1 MLSSYNCDRCCGMV
15 GLSGITN
22 RSFHPGISFSKQTE
36 DSIDKN
42 QRIKVI
48 ILIKII
54 QHSSPDLAINVV
66 KSSASCPNMKEIRWE
81 YLWQLL
87 R

>member
-1 MLSSYNCDRCCGMV
+1 MV
-15 GLSGITN
+15 GLSRITN
-22 RSFHPGISFSKQTE
+22 RSFHPGIPFSNRHK
-36 DSIDKN
+36 IDKYY
-42 QRIKVI
+42 RIKVI

-54 QHSSPDLAINVV
+54 QHSSPDLAISVV
-66 KSSASCPNMKEIRWE
+66 KSLASCPSLKGIRWE